1 MFFIFNYLFI
11 FAKYLSQNPI
21 FALTFFAHA
30 SMPFLSQ
37 IKQELHKI
45 MEDASQV
52 RILVALSGGADS
64 VCLALVLK
72 ELGYTI
78 GIVHCNFGLRGEE
91 SDAEEDF
98 VRNLAKEWQ
107 LELFVRRFDTKK
119 EVEKSG
125 ESLQVVARKL
135 RYAYFEEVMQQ
146 EKYDFCATAH
156 HANDQAETLL
166 LHLIKGSANQ
176 VMKGI
181 PLQREKYI
189 RPLLHVS
196 KKGILAYLEEK
207 NYPYKTDSSNLK
219 NDYQRN
225 FLRNKVIPQMEEI
238 NPSFVDL
245 LNQKY
250 AFYQLQSTF
259 IQSVVKEY
267 LPKDKHLIFAPFV
280 AKYGDSFLPILI
292 LSFLQ
297 LHKISGHKALEICE
311 LANKKTGKI
320 IEGKENKIIRT
331 REGIA
336 IIEEQ
341 GYLYHTINEIYGNLH
356 FSLGNWEIGV
366 SHSFWGTIQKP
377 NFSQAQTFYL
387 DKDKIRFPLTFRSPI
402 LGDKIAAYGLNG
414 KKNISD
420 IFTDNKYPVQHK
432 LSAFVIEDAIE
443 IIALSHYRIAEN
455 VKIDAHT
462 SNILVIKYHQKQ
474 E

>member
-1 MFFIFNYLFI
+1 MARFVKSEPLLFEKVLPLFTFFRRLNMHFLPSIQQKL
-11 FAKYLSQNPI
+11 
-21 FALTFFAHA
+21 ALTIGSAKDKK
-30 SMPFLSQ
+30 L
-37 IKQELHKI
+37 
-45 MEDASQV
+45 
-52 RILVALSGGADS
+52 LVALSGGADS

-91 SDAEEDF
+91 SDSEEDF
-98 VRNLAKEWQ
+98 VRNLAKEWE
-107 LELFVRRFDTKK
+107 LDLFVRRFDTKK

-125 ESLQVVARKL
+125 KSLQVVARKL

-166 LHLIKGSANQ
+166 LHLMKGSASQ

-181 PLQREKYI
+181 PFQREKYI

-196 KKGILAYLEEK
+196 KKEIVAYLQEK
-207 NYPYKTDSSNLK
+207 YIPYKTDSSNLK

-225 FLRNKVIPQMEEI
+225 FLRNQVIPKMEEI
-238 NPSFVDL
+238 NPSFVEL

-259 IQSVVKEY
+259 IQSVTKEF

-280 AKYGDSFLPILI
+280 EKYGDKFLSILI
-292 LSFLQ
+292 LAFVNAHQ
-297 LHKISGHKALEICE
+297 IRGHKALEICE
-311 LANKKTGKI
+311 LAYKKTGKM
-320 IEGKENKIIRT
+320 IEDKDNCIIRT

-336 IIEEQ
+336 IVKRETHF
-341 GYLYHTINEIYGNLH
+341 YNTINEIYGNLH
-356 FSLGNWEIGV
+356 FSLGNWEIGI

-377 NFSQAQTFYL
+377 NFSQTQTFYL
-387 DKDKIRFPLTFRSPI
+387 DKDKIRLPLIFRSPI
-402 LGDKIAAYGLNG
+402 LGDKMTPLGLKG

-420 IFTDNKYPVQHK
+420 IFTDNKYPIQHK
-432 LSAFVIEDAIE
+432 LNAFVIEDANE

-455 VKIDAHT
+455 VKIDANT
-462 SNILVIKYHQKQ
+462 RNIIAITYYQKIS